1 MPKAAKKGAHCS
13 SAGAKLAQCRWGK
26 AKSKPKGKAKPKARK
41 PKAPPPKQRASRRLA
56 GKEPVRHPAGQ
67 VAPRKPR
74 KKPKKG
80 RAPVKP
86 SYKAERKIT
95 GDATYG
101 MSLYGK
107 GVSVHDG
114 AYKQFRQAGYDRDV

>member
-13 SAGAKLAQCRWGK
+13 SAGRQLAQCRWGK

-56 GKEPVRHPAGQ
+56 GKEPVRHPEP
-67 VAPRKPR
+67 PRKPR

-86 SYKAERKIT
+86 NYKAERKIT
-95 GDATYG
+95 GDPMYG
-101 MSLYGK
+101 MPLYGK
-107 GVSVHDG
+107 GVSVLDG
-114 AYKQFRQAGYDRDV
+114 AMKQFRQAGYDRDV